1 MNVNLQKLEID
12 LTAEEGR
19 KNNTYY
25 DNLGFVTGGIGHLLD
40 PRKGGRLPDK
50 VIDLLFQLDVDEKLN
65 EIFVRIPWA
74 ADLSEPRQRALV
86 NMAFQMG
93 VEGVLKFENML
104 RCLQAKEWEAAVSAA
119 KDSAWATQ
127 TPNRC
132 NLVTSLFLQD

>member
-1 MNVNLQKLEID
+1 MNVDLTKLEAD

-19 KNNTYY
+19 KNRTYY
-25 DNLGFVTGGIGHLLD
+25 DGLGFVTGGIGHLLD
-40 PRKGGRLPDK
+40 PRKGGTLPDK
-50 VIDLLFQLDVDEKLN
+50 VIDLLFQMDVDEKLN
-65 EIFVRIPWA
+65 EFFVRIPWA
-74 ADLSEPRQRALV
+74 ANLSEPRQRALV

-93 VEGVLKFENML
+93 VDGVLKFENML
-104 RCLQAKEWEAAVSAA
+104 RCLQAGEWEAAVSAA